1 MIFQIINVIAI
12 VSMLIYLYYLR
23 LFYIGL
29 KNRNVNFVNSKP
41 LVSVVVAA
49 RNEENN
55 IARLLTTLVNQ
66 TYSSDK
72 YQIIIANDDSIDGT
86 ASIVEQFSQKWNKIK
101 LVNVTGREKAISPKK
116 NALSQAI
123 EIAEGEIILST
134 DADCLVGKYW
144 IESMAACFDDNE
156 MVIGFSRT
164 KLTDWSKADFINKF
178 EHFDFLA
185 MLFAAA
191 GAISSGKYFSCSGQN
206 IAYKKEAFNK
216 VGGFEK
222 IKHLIS
228 GDDVNLM
235 QLFRKSGMKVSFA
248 FTDHSYVYTQPI
260 KNIGKFLSQ
269 RSRWT
274 SNMKWQILLN
284 PEFFVYLSSV
294 FFITF
299 LPIVILFD
307 FWQLGVGILLLRVI
321 LELIFLKSGY
331 EVFSENKKKLMF
343 YPAWFIVQP
352 LYIIAIAVMGGLNMF
367 SWKK

>member
-1 MIFQIINVIAI
+1 MH
-12 VSMLIYLYYLR
+12 
-23 LFYIGL
+23 LFYKGL
-29 KNRNVNFVNSKP
+29 KKRDVKFSNVKP
-41 LVSVVVAA
+41 FVSVVVAA
-49 RNEENN
+49 RNEEHN
-55 IARLLTTLVNQ
+55 IARLLTTLINQ
-66 TYSSDK
+66 TYPLDQF
-72 YQIIIANDDSIDGT
+72 QIIIANDGSTDGT
-86 ASIVEQFSQKWNKIK
+86 ESIVNKFADKWNNIN
-101 LVNVTGREKAISPKK
+101 LLNVAGRESVISPKK

-123 EIAEGEIILST
+123 ELAEGEIILST

-144 IESMAACFDDNE
+144 IESMVACFKENE

-164 KLTDWSKADFINKF
+164 KLIDWSKASFIKKF

-206 IAYKKEAFNK
+206 IGYKKNAFYK

-235 QLFRKSGMKVSFA
+235 QLFRKSGMKVQFA
-248 FTDHSYVYTQPI
+248 FTDHSYAYTKPI
-260 KNIGKFLSQ
+260 ENISKFLSQ

-284 PEFFVYLSSV
+284 PEFFMYLLSV

-299 LPIVILFD
+299 LPIVIIFN
-307 FWQLGVGILLLRVI
+307 FWQLGIGLLLLRMI
-321 LELIFLKSGY
+321 LELFFLKYGY
-331 EVFSENKKKLMF
+331 EVFGENKKKLMF
-343 YPAWFIVQP
+343 YPIWFIVQP
-352 LYIIAIAVMGGLNMF
+352 FYIIVIAMMGGLNMF

>member
-1 MIFQIINVIAI
+1 M
-12 VSMLIYLYYLR
+12 R

-29 KNRNVNFVNSKP
+29 KNRNINFVNSKP
-41 LVSVVVAA
+41 FVSVVVAA

-66 TYSSDK
+66 TYPSDRF
-72 YQIIIANDDSIDGT
+72 QIIIANDGSNDET
-86 ASIVEQFSQKWNKIK
+86 ASIVTQFSQKWSKIK
-101 LVNVTGREKAISPKK
+101 LLNVTGREKAISPKK

-123 EIAEGEIILST
+123 EMAEGEIIFST
-134 DADCLVGKYW
+134 DADCLVGQYW
-144 IESMAACFDDNE
+144 IESMVACFNDNE

-164 KLTDWSKADFINKF
+164 KLTDWAKTNFIRKF

-185 MLFAAA
+185 MLYAAA

-274 SNMKWQILLN
+274 SNMKWQIILN
-284 PEFFVYLSSV
+284 PEFFVYLLSV

-299 LPIVILFD
+299 LPIVILFN
-307 FWQLGVGILLLRVI
+307 FWQLGVGVLLLRMI
-321 LELIFLKSGY
+321 FELIFLKYGY
-331 EVFSENKKKLMF
+331 EVFGENKKKLIF
-343 YPAWFIVQP
+343 YPIWFIMQP
-352 LYIIAIAVMGGLNMF
+352 IYIITIAVMGGLNVF

>member
-1 MIFQIINVIAI
+1 VIFQIIYAATFIFL
-12 VSMLIYLYYLR
+12 LIYLFYLR
-23 LFYIGL
+23 LFYVGL

-41 LVSVVVAA
+41 FVSVVVAA
-49 RNEENN
+49 RNEKQN
-55 IARLLTTLVNQ
+55 IAHLLTALVNQ
-66 TYSSDK
+66 TYPSDLF
-72 YQIIIANDDSIDGT
+72 QIIIANDDSTDET
-86 ASIVEQFSQKWNKIK
+86 ASIVDRFSQKWDIIK
-101 LVNVTGREKAISPKK
+101 LVNVIGREKVISPKK

-144 IESMAACFDDNE
+144 IESMVACFDKNE

-164 KLTDWSKADFINKF
+164 ILADWAKTSFIKKF

-185 MLFAAA
+185 MFYAAA

-206 IAYKKEAFNK
+206 IAYKKESFIK
-216 VGGFEK
+216 VGGFKK

-235 QLFRKSGMKVSFA
+235 QLFRKSGMKVNFA

-260 KNIGKFLSQ
+260 KDLKKFLSQ

-274 SNMKWQILLN
+274 SNMKWQIVLN
-284 PEFFVYLSSV
+284 PEFFVYLLSV

-299 LPIVILFD
+299 LPVVILFY
-307 FWQLGVGILLLRVI
+307 FWQLGIGILLIRMI
-321 LELIFLKSGY
+321 LELIFLKYGY
-331 EVFSENKKKLMF
+331 EVFGENKKKLMF
-343 YPAWFIVQP
+343 YPIWFIMQP

>member
-1 MIFQIINVIAI
+1 MIFQILYAI
-12 VSMLIYLYYLR
+12 TLLFLFIYLFYLR

-29 KNRNVNFVNSKP
+29 KNRNVNFINSKP
-41 LVSVVVAA
+41 FISIVIAA

-66 TYSSDK
+66 TYPQDQF
-72 YQIIIANDDSIDGT
+72 QIIVVNDDSTDRT
-86 ASIVEQFSQKWNKIK
+86 ASIIDQFSQKWYNIK
-101 LVNVTGREKAISPKK
+101 LLNVTGRENAISPKK

-123 EIAEGEIILST
+123 ELADGEIILST

-144 IESMAACFDDNE
+144 IESMVACFNDNE

-164 KLTDWSKADFINKF
+164 KIADWSKASFIRKF

-185 MLFAAA
+185 MLYAAA
-191 GAISSGKYFSCSGQN
+191 GAISSQKYFSCSGQN
-206 IAYKKEAFNK
+206 IAYKKQAFIK

-235 QLFRKSGMKVSFA
+235 QLFRKNGMKVSFA
-248 FTDHSYVYTQPI
+248 FTDHSYVYTKPI
-260 KNIGKFLSQ
+260 ENIGKFLSQ

-274 SNMKWQILLN
+274 SNMKWQIILN
-284 PEFFVYLSSV
+284 PEFFVYLLSV

-299 LPIVILFD
+299 LPIVILFN
-307 FWQLGVGILLLRVI
+307 FWQLGVGVLLTRI
-321 LELIFLKSGY
+321 FLEIIFLKYGY
-331 EVFSENKKKLMF
+331 EVFGENKKKLIF
-343 YPAWFIVQP
+343 YPVWFFMQP
-352 LYIIAIAVMGGLNMF
+352 LYIIAVAIMGGLNIF

>member
-1 MIFQIINVIAI
+1 MIFQLIYALTIAFL
-12 VSMLIYLYYLR
+12 LIYLFYLR

-29 KNRNVNFVNSKP
+29 KNRNVNFVNFKP
-41 LVSVVVAA
+41 FVSVVVAA

-66 TYSSDK
+66 TYPTDQF
-72 YQIIIANDDSIDGT
+72 QIIIANDNSADGT
-86 ASIVEQFSQKWNKIK
+86 AAIVEQFSQKWDKIK
-101 LVNVTGREKAISPKK
+101 LLNVTGREKAISPKK
-116 NALSQAI
+116 NALAQAI
-123 EIAEGEIILST
+123 EMAEGEIILST

-144 IESMAACFDDNE
+144 IESMIACFDGNE

-164 KLTDWSKADFINKF
+164 RLADWSKAGFIKKF

-206 IAYKKEAFNK
+206 IAYKKEAFYK

-222 IKHLIS
+222 IKHLLS

-284 PEFFVYLSSV
+284 PEFFVYLLSV

-299 LPIVILFD
+299 LPSVILFN
-307 FWQLGVGILLLRVI
+307 FWQLGAGVLLVRML
-321 LELIFLKSGY
+321 LELIFLKYGY
-331 EVFSENKKKLMF
+331 EVFGENKKKLMF
-343 YPAWFIVQP
+343 YPVWFIMQP
-352 LYIIAIAVMGGLNMF
+352 FYIIAVAVLGGLNIF

>member
-1 MIFQIINVIAI
+1 MIFQIIYAVTFIF
-12 VSMLIYLYYLR
+12 LFIYLFYLR

-29 KNRNVNFVNSKP
+29 INRNVKFNNSKP
-41 LVSVVVAA
+41 FVSVVIAA

-66 TYSSDK
+66 TYPSDQF
-72 YQIIIANDDSIDGT
+72 QIIVANDNSTDGT
-86 ASIVEQFSQKWNKIK
+86 ASIVDQFSQKWNNIK
-101 LVNVTGREKAISPKK
+101 LLNVTGRKNAVSPKK

-123 EIAEGEIILST
+123 EIADGEIILST

-144 IESMAACFDDNE
+144 IESMVACFNDNE

-164 KLTDWSKADFINKF
+164 KLADWSKTNFIRKF

-185 MLFAAA
+185 MLYAAA

-206 IAYKKEAFNK
+206 IAYKKQAYIK

-235 QLFRKSGMKVSFA
+235 QLFRKNEMKVSFA
-248 FTDHSYVYTQPI
+248 FTDHSYVYTKPI
-260 KNIGKFLSQ
+260 ENIGKFLSQ

-274 SNMKWQILLN
+274 SNMKWQIVLN
-284 PEFFVYLSSV
+284 PEFFVYLLSV

-299 LPIVILFD
+299 LPLVILLNY
-307 FWQLGVGILLLRVI
+307 WQLGVGVLMLRML
-321 LELIFLKSGY
+321 LELIFLKYGY
-331 EVFSENKKKLMF
+331 EVFGENKKKLIF
-343 YPAWFIVQP
+343 YPVWFFMQP
-352 LYIIAIAVMGGLNMF
+352 FYMITIAVMGGLNIF

>member
-1 MIFQIINVIAI
+1 MIFQIIYAI
-12 VSMLIYLYYLR
+12 TFISLLIYLFYLR
-23 LFYIGL
+23 LFYVGL

-41 LVSVVVAA
+41 FVSVVVAA

-55 IARLLTTLVNQ
+55 IARILTALVNQ
-66 TYSSDK
+66 TYPLDLF
-72 YQIIIANDDSIDGT
+72 QIIIANDNSTDKT
-86 ASIVEQFSQKWNKIK
+86 ASIVDQFSQKWDIIK
-101 LVNVTGREKAISPKK
+101 LVNVIGREKVISPKK

-123 EIAEGEIILST
+123 EMAEGEIILST

-144 IESMAACFDDNE
+144 IESMVASFDKNE
-156 MVIGFSRT
+156 MIIGFSRT
-164 KLTDWSKADFINKF
+164 ILEDWAKTSFIKKF

-185 MLFAAA
+185 MLYAAA

-206 IAYKKEAFNK
+206 IAYKKEAFYE

-235 QLFRKSGMKVSFA
+235 QLFRKSGMKVSFV

-260 KNIGKFLSQ
+260 RNVGKFLSQ

-274 SNMKWQILLN
+274 SNMRWQIILN

-321 LELIFLKSGY
+321 LELVFLKYGY
-331 EVFSENKKKLMF
+331 EVFGENKKKLMF
-343 YPAWFIVQP
+343 YPVWFIMQP
-352 LYIIAIAVMGGLNMF
+352 LYIITIAAMGGLNIF

>member
-1 MIFQIINVIAI
+1 MIFQIIYAATFAFL
-12 VSMLIYLYYLR
+12 LIYLFYLR
-23 LFYIGL
+23 LFYVGL
-29 KNRNVNFVNSKP
+29 KERSVNFVNSKP
-41 LVSVVVAA
+41 FVSVVIAA
-49 RNEENN
+49 RNEEQN

-66 TYSSDK
+66 TYPPDQ
-72 YQIIIANDDSIDGT
+72 YQIIIANDDSSDGT

-101 LVNVTGREKAISPKK
+101 LLNVSGRENAISPKK

-123 EIAEGEIILST
+123 EMAEGEIILST

-156 MVIGFSRT
+156 MVIGFSHT
-164 KLTDWSKADFINKF
+164 KLSDWSKASFISKF

-206 IAYKKEAFNK
+206 IAYKKEAFNM
-216 VGGFEK
+216 VDGFEK

-248 FTDHSYVYTQPI
+248 FTDHSYVHTKPI
-260 KNIGKFLSQ
+260 KNIGKFFSQ

-284 PEFFVYLSSV
+284 PEFFVYLLSV
-294 FFITF
+294 FFVTF
-299 LPIVILFD
+299 LPIIILFN

-321 LELIFLKSGY
+321 LELHFLKYGY
-331 EVFSENKKKLMF
+331 EVFGENKKKLIF
-343 YPAWFIVQP
+343 YPVWFIMQP
-352 LYIIAIAVMGGLNMF
+352 FYIIAIAVMGGLNIF

>member
-1 MIFQIINVIAI
+1 MIFKIIYASTFIF
-12 VSMLIYLYYLR
+12 LLTYLFYLR
-23 LFYIGL
+23 LFYVGL

-41 LVSVVVAA
+41 FVSVVVAA

-66 TYSSDK
+66 TYPPDQF
-72 YQIIIANDDSIDGT
+72 QIIIANDDSTDGT
-86 ASIVEQFSQKWNKIK
+86 VSIVNQFSQKWNKIK
-101 LVNVTGREKAISPKK
+101 LLNVTGREKAISPKK

-123 EIAEGEIILST
+123 ELAEGEIVLST

-144 IESMAACFDDNE
+144 IESMVACFDKSE

-164 KLTDWSKADFINKF
+164 KLADWSKAGFIRKF

-185 MLFAAA
+185 MLYAAA

-206 IAYKKEAFNK
+206 IAYKKEAFNM

-248 FTDHSYVYTQPI
+248 FTDHSYVYTKPI
-260 KNIGKFLSQ
+260 DNIGKFLSQ

-284 PEFFVYLSSV
+284 PEFFVYLLSV

-299 LPIVILFD
+299 LPIAILFN
-307 FWQLGVGILLLRVI
+307 FWQLGVGVLLIRI
-321 LELIFLKSGY
+321 FLELIFLKYGY
-331 EVFSENKKKLMF
+331 EVFGENKKKLMF
-343 YPAWFIVQP
+343 YPVWFFIQP
-352 LYIIAIAVMGGLNMF
+352 FYIITIAVMGGLNMF

>member
-1 MIFQIINVIAI
+1 MIFQIIYAVTFIFL
-12 VSMLIYLYYLR
+12 LIYLFYLR

-41 LVSVVVAA
+41 FVSIVIAA
-49 RNEENN
+49 RNEEKN

-66 TYSSDK
+66 TYQSDRF
-72 YQIIIANDDSIDGT
+72 QIIIANDNSTDET
-86 ASIVEQFSQKWNKIK
+86 ASIVDRFSQKWDKIK
-101 LVNVTGREKAISPKK
+101 LLNVTEREKAISPKK

-123 EIAEGEIILST
+123 EMAGGEIILST
-134 DADCLVGKYW
+134 DADCLVGQYW
-144 IESMAACFDDNE
+144 IESMIACFNDNE

-164 KLTDWSKADFINKF
+164 KLVDWSNASFIRKF

-191 GAISSGKYFSCSGQN
+191 GAISLGKYFSCSGQN

-222 IKHLIS
+222 IKHIIS

-274 SNMKWQILLN
+274 SNMKWQIILN
-284 PEFFVYLSSV
+284 PEFFVYLLSV

-307 FWQLGVGILLLRVI
+307 
-321 LELIFLKSGY
+321 
-331 EVFSENKKKLMF
+331 
-343 YPAWFIVQP
+343 
-352 LYIIAIAVMGGLNMF
+352 
-367 SWKK
+367 

>member
-1 MIFQIINVIAI
+1 MF
-12 VSMLIYLYYLR
+12 YLR

-29 KNRNVNFVNSKP
+29 KDRNIRFVKSKP
-41 LVSVVVAA
+41 FVSVVVAA
-49 RNEENN
+49 RNEDQN

-66 TYSSDK
+66 TYPSDQF
-72 YQIIIANDDSIDGT
+72 QIIIANDDSTDGT
-86 ASIVEQFSQKWNKIK
+86 ASIVTQFSQKWNKIK
-101 LVNVTGREKAISPKK
+101 LLNVTGRESAISPKK

-144 IESMAACFDDNE
+144 IESMVACFDENE

-164 KLTDWSKADFINKF
+164 KLTDWTKTSFIKKF

-235 QLFRKSGMKVSFA
+235 QLFRKSGMKVNFA

-260 KNIGKFLSQ
+260 KDIGKFLSQ

-274 SNMKWQILLN
+274 SNMKWQIMLN
-284 PEFFVYLSSV
+284 PEFFVYLLSV

-299 LPIVILFD
+299 LPVIILFN
-307 FWQLGVGILLLRVI
+307 FWQLGIGVLLLRI
-321 LELIFLKSGY
+321 FLELIFLKYGY
-331 EVFSENKKKLMF
+331 EVFGENKKKLIF
-343 YPAWFIVQP
+343 YPIWFFIQP
-352 LYIIAIAVMGGLNMF
+352 FYIITIAVMGGLNIF

>member
-1 MIFQIINVIAI
+1 VIFQIIYAVTFIFL
-12 VSMLIYLYYLR
+12 LIYLFYLR

-41 LVSVVVAA
+41 FVSIVIAA
-49 RNEENN
+49 RNEEKN

-66 TYSSDK
+66 TYQSDRF
-72 YQIIIANDDSIDGT
+72 QIIIANDNSTDET
-86 ASIVEQFSQKWNKIK
+86 ASIVDRFSQKWDKIK
-101 LVNVTGREKAISPKK
+101 LLNVTEREKAISPKK

-123 EIAEGEIILST
+123 EMAGGEIILST
-134 DADCLVGKYW
+134 DADCLVGQYW
-144 IESMAACFDDNE
+144 IESMIACFNDNE

-164 KLTDWSKADFINKF
+164 KLVDWSNASFIRKF

-191 GAISSGKYFSCSGQN
+191 GAISLGKYFSCSGQN

-222 IKHLIS
+222 IKHIIS

-274 SNMKWQILLN
+274 SNMKWQIILN
-284 PEFFVYLSSV
+284 PEFFVYLLSV

-307 FWQLGVGILLLRVI
+307 LWQLGVGVLLLRMI
-321 LELIFLKSGY
+321 LELIFLKYGY
-331 EVFSENKKKLMF
+331 EVFGENKKKLIF
-343 YPAWFIVQP
+343 YPVWFFIQP
-352 LYIIAIAVMGGLNMF
+352 FYIIAIALMGGLNLF

>member
-1 MIFQIINVIAI
+1 MIFQIVYAASIAFL
-12 VSMLIYLYYLR
+12 LIYLFYLR

-41 LVSVVVAA
+41 FVSVVVAA
-49 RNEENN
+49 RNEKQN

-66 TYSSDK
+66 TYPADK
-72 YQIIIANDDSIDGT
+72 FQIIIANDGSTDGT
-86 ASIVEQFSQKWNKIK
+86 SLIVEKFSQKWVKIK
-101 LVNVTGREKAISPKK
+101 LLNVTGRNNAISPKK

-123 EIAEGEIILST
+123 EMAEGEIILST

-144 IESMAACFDDNE
+144 IESMVSCFDDNE

-164 KLTDWSKADFINKF
+164 KLTDWSKANFIRKF

-191 GAISSGKYFSCSGQN
+191 GAISSQKYFSCSGQN

-260 KNIGKFLSQ
+260 ENTGKFLNQ

-284 PEFFVYLSSV
+284 PEFFIYLLSV
-294 FFITF
+294 FLITF
-299 LPIVILFD
+299 LPIIILFN
-307 FWQLGVGILLLRVI
+307 FWQLGIVLLLLRMS
-321 LELIFLKSGY
+321 LEIIFLKYGY
-331 EVFSENKKKLMF
+331 KVFGEDKKKLMY
-343 YPAWFIVQP
+343 YPVWFIMQP
-352 LYIIAIAVMGGLNMF
+352 LYIITIAVMSGLNIF

>member
-1 MIFQIINVIAI
+1 VIFQIVYAATFAFL
-12 VSMLIYLYYLR
+12 LIYLFYLR

-29 KNRNVNFVNSKP
+29 KNRNVKFNNAKP
-41 LVSVVVAA
+41 FVSVVVAV
-49 RNEENN
+49 RNEEHN

-66 TYSSDK
+66 TYLSDQF
-72 YQIIIANDDSIDGT
+72 QIIIANDGSTDGT
-86 ASIVEQFSQKWNKIK
+86 ASIVEKFSQKWDKIK
-101 LVNVTGREKAISPKK
+101 LLNVTGREKAVSSKK

-123 EIAEGEIILST
+123 EIADGEIILST
-134 DADCLVGKYW
+134 DADCQVGKYW
-144 IESMAACFDDNE
+144 IESMVSCFDDNE

-164 KLTDWSKADFINKF
+164 KLADWAKASFIRKF
-178 EHFDFLA
+178 EHFDFIA

-206 IAYKKEAFNK
+206 IAYKKAAFNK

-235 QLFRKSGMKVSFA
+235 QLFRKSRMNVRFA
-248 FTDHSYVYTQPI
+248 FTDHSYVYTRPI

-284 PEFFVYLSSV
+284 PEFFVYLLSV

-299 LPIVILFD
+299 LQIIILFH
-307 FWQLGVGILLLRVI
+307 FWQLGIGLLLMRML
-321 LELIFLKSGY
+321 LEIIFLKYGY
-331 EVFSENKKKLMF
+331 EVFGEDKKKLMF
-343 YPAWFIVQP
+343 YPVWFIMQP
-352 LYIIAIAVMGGLNMF
+352 LYIIAVAVMGSLNIF

>member
-1 MIFQIINVIAI
+1 MIFQIIYAVTFIFL
-12 VSMLIYLYYLR
+12 LIYLFYLR

-29 KNRNVNFVNSKP
+29 KNRNVNFNYSKP
-41 LVSVVVAA
+41 FVSIVIAA

-66 TYSSDK
+66 TYPADQF
-72 YQIIIANDDSIDGT
+72 QIIIANDGSTDKT
-86 ASIVEQFSQKWNKIK
+86 ASIVDRFSQKWNKIK
-101 LVNVTGREKAISPKK
+101 LLNVTGREKAISPKK

-123 EIAEGEIILST
+123 EITEGEIILST
-134 DADCLVGKYW
+134 DADCLVGQYW
-144 IESMAACFDDNE
+144 IESMVACFNDNE

-164 KLTDWSKADFINKF
+164 KLADWPNASFIRKF

-191 GAISSGKYFSCSGQN
+191 GAISTSKYFSCSGQN
-206 IAYKKEAFNK
+206 IAYKKEAFNM

-235 QLFRKSGMKVSFA
+235 QLFRKSGMKVNFA

-274 SNMKWQILLN
+274 SNMKWQIILN
-284 PEFFVYLSSV
+284 PEFFFYLLSV

-299 LPIVILFD
+299 LPIVILLNY
-307 FWQLGVGILLLRVI
+307 WQLGVGILLIRMI
-321 LELIFLKSGY
+321 FELIFLKYGY
-331 EVFSENKKKLMF
+331 EVFSENKKKLIF
-343 YPAWFIVQP
+343 YPVWFFIQP
-352 LYIIAIAVMGGLNMF
+352 FYIIVIALMGGLNLF

>member
-1 MIFQIINVIAI
+1 MIFQIVYI
-12 VSMLIYLYYLR
+12 VTFISLLIYLFYLY
-23 LFYIGL
+23 LFYSGL
-29 KNRNVNFVNSKP
+29 KDRDILFSNNKP
-41 LVSVVVAA
+41 YVSVIIAA
-49 RNEENN
+49 RNEEQN
-55 IARLLTTLVNQ
+55 IARILTVLVNQ
-66 TYSSDK
+66 TYPVDQF
-72 YQIIIANDDSIDGT
+72 QILIANDGSSDGT
-86 ASIVEQFSQKWNKIK
+86 ESIVNQFANKWDNIK
-101 LVNVTGREKAISPKK
+101 LLNVVGREAVISPKK

-123 EIAEGEIILST
+123 KLADGEIILST

-144 IESMAACFDDNE
+144 IESMVACFNDNE

-164 KLTDWSKADFINKF
+164 KLANWTKANFIKKF

-206 IAYKKEAFNK
+206 IAYKKDAFIK

-235 QLFRKSGMKVSFA
+235 QLFRKSGMKVNFA
-248 FTDHSYVYTQPI
+248 FTDHSFAYTRPI
-260 KNIGKFLSQ
+260 ENFGKFLSQ

-284 PEFFVYLSSV
+284 PEFFIYLLSV

-299 LPIVILFD
+299 LPIIIMFNY
-307 FWQLGVGILLLRVI
+307 WQLGIGLLLVRIV
-321 LELIFLKSGY
+321 LELIFLKYGY
-331 EVFSENKKKLMF
+331 EVFGENKKKLMF
-343 YPAWFIVQP
+343 YPVWFIVQP
-352 LYIIAIAVMGGLNMF
+352 FYIIAIAVIGGLNMF

>member
-1 MIFQIINVIAI
+1 MIFQIIYALTFVFL
-12 VSMLIYLYYLR
+12 LIYLFYLR

-29 KNRNVNFVNSKP
+29 KNRNVNFKYSKP
-41 LVSVVVAA
+41 FVSVVVAA

-66 TYSSDK
+66 TYPADQF
-72 YQIIIANDDSIDGT
+72 QIIIANDGSTDRTI
-86 ASIVEQFSQKWNKIK
+86 SIVNQFINKWDNIK
-101 LVNVTGREKAISPKK
+101 LLNVTGREKAISAKK

-123 EIAEGEIILST
+123 EMAEGEIILST
-134 DADCLVGKYW
+134 DADCLVGRYW
-144 IESMAACFDDNE
+144 IESMVACFNDND
-156 MVIGFSRT
+156 MVVGFSRT
-164 KLTDWSKADFINKF
+164 KLTNWKKTDFIRKF

-191 GAISSGKYFSCSGQN
+191 GAISLGKYFSCSGQN

-216 VGGFEK
+216 VGGFKK

-260 KNIGKFLSQ
+260 INIWKFLSQ
-269 RSRWT
+269 RIRWT

-284 PEFFVYLSSV
+284 PEFFVYLLSV

-307 FWQLGVGILLLRVI
+307 FWELGVGVLLLRMI
-321 LELIFLKSGY
+321 LDLIFLKYGY
-331 EVFSENKKKLMF
+331 EVFGENKKKLIF
-343 YPAWFIVQP
+343 YPVWFFIQP
-352 LYIIAIAVMGGLNMF
+352 FYIIVIALMGGLNLF

>member
-1 MIFQIINVIAI
+1 MIFQIIYAVTFIFL
-12 VSMLIYLYYLR
+12 LIYLFYLR
-23 LFYIGL
+23 LFYVGL

-41 LVSVVVAA
+41 FVSIVIAA
-49 RNEENN
+49 RNEEKN

-66 TYSSDK
+66 TYQSDRF
-72 YQIIIANDDSIDGT
+72 QIIIANDGSNDET
-86 ASIVEQFSQKWNKIK
+86 ASIVDRFSQKWDKIK
-101 LVNVTGREKAISPKK
+101 LLNVTGREKAISPKK

-123 EIAEGEIILST
+123 EMAEGEIILST
-134 DADCLVGKYW
+134 DADCLVGQYW
-144 IESMAACFDDNE
+144 IESMVACFNDNE

-164 KLTDWSKADFINKF
+164 KLVDWSNADFIRKF

-206 IAYKKEAFNK
+206 IAYKKEAFYK

-235 QLFRKSGMKVSFA
+235 QLFRKSGMKVNFA
-248 FTDHSYVYTQPI
+248 FTDHSYVYTKPI
-260 KNIGKFLSQ
+260 DNIGKFLSQ

-284 PEFFVYLSSV
+284 PEFFVYLLSV

-299 LPIVILFD
+299 LPIVILFN
-307 FWQLGVGILLLRVI
+307 FWQLGVGVLLLRMI
-321 LELIFLKSGY
+321 FELIFLKYGY
-331 EVFSENKKKLMF
+331 EVFGENKKKLIF
-343 YPAWFIVQP
+343 YPVWFFIQP
-352 LYIIAIAVMGGLNMF
+352 FYIIVIALMGGLNLF

>member
-1 MIFQIINVIAI
+1 MH
-12 VSMLIYLYYLR
+12 
-23 LFYIGL
+23 LFYKGL
-29 KNRNVNFVNSKP
+29 KKRDIKFSNDKP
-41 LVSVVVAA
+41 FVSVVVAA
-49 RNEENN
+49 RNEEHN
-55 IARLLTTLVNQ
+55 IARLLTALINQ
-66 TYSSDK
+66 TYPQNK
-72 YQIIIANDDSIDGT
+72 YEIIIANDRSIDGT
-86 ASIVEQFSQKWNKIK
+86 ESIVNKFADKWNNIN
-101 LVNVTGREKAISPKK
+101 LLNVAGREAVISPKK

-123 EIAEGEIILST
+123 KLAEGEIILST

-144 IESMAACFDDNE
+144 IESMVSCFGENE

-164 KLTDWSKADFINKF
+164 KLVDWSNASFIKKF

-206 IAYKKEAFNK
+206 IAYKKNAFYK

-235 QLFRKSGMKVSFA
+235 QLFRQSGMRVHFA
-248 FTDHSYVYTQPI
+248 FTDHSYVYTKPI
-260 KNIGKFLSQ
+260 ENISKFLSQ

-284 PEFFVYLSSV
+284 PEFFIYLISV

-299 LPIVILFD
+299 LPIVIIFNN
-307 FWQLGVGILLLRVI
+307 WMLGIGLLLLRMI
-321 LELIFLKSGY
+321 LELFFLKYGY
-331 EVFSENKKKLMF
+331 EVFGENKKKLMF
-343 YPAWFIVQP
+343 YPIWFIVQP
-352 LYIIAIAVMGGLNMF
+352 FYIIAVAMMGGLNMF